1 VLKYLESINLQ
12 CQYCGKS
19 APDVV
24 LEIDH
29 IKPVAK
35 DGDND
40 IMNLI
45 TSCFDCNRGKRDKS
59 LDDNSIVLKQKRQL
73 EELQER
79 REQLD
84 MLIDWRTEL
93 SKVKDDATRKMSEFW
108 SELVPGYSLNDVGLN
123 NLKKLIKKFS
133 YQEVIDA
140 MEVATTQYIEFVDNK
155 ITKDSVELA
164 FSKIGGICTIKRQ
177 EAENPH
183 ISDLYYIRGILRNRL
198 NYCDDQKSLRLLQS
212 AVDNG
217 ASIDSLK
224 QFAST
229 VKNWTNF
236 QNGIFEFIEQQEK
249 EKNE

>member
-1 VLKYLESINLQ
+1 
-12 CQYCGKS
+12 
-19 APDVV
+19 
-24 LEIDH
+24 
-29 IKPVAK
+29 
-35 DGDND
+35 
-40 IMNLI
+40 M
-45 TSCFDCNRGKRDKS
+45 CFFN
-59 LDDNSIVLKQKRQL
+59 
-73 EELQER
+73 
-79 REQLD
+79 
-84 MLIDWRTEL
+84 
-93 SKVKDDATRKMSEFW
+93 
-108 SELVPGYSLNDVGLN
+108 
-123 NLKKLIKKFS
+123 
-133 YQEVIDA
+133 
-140 MEVATTQYIEFVDNK
+140 NK

-229 VKNWTNF
+229 LKNWKNF